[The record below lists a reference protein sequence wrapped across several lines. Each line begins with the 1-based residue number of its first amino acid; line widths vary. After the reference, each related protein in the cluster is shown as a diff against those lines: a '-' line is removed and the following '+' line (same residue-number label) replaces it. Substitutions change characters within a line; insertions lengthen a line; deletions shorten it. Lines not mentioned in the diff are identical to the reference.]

1 VGFPQARTV
10 KVGIDL
16 GGTKLLMLAESPDG
30 RSVSRLPTGS
40 AFGPADL
47 EAAVAGFAASLPA
60 PPDALGIAFPGLVDE
75 HRTVVACDVL
85 PRLVGWR
92 PPRAVA
98 GPWAFALLNDCEAAL
113 VAEGRGHDR
122 TATLAV
128 VVVGTGIGAAFQVDG
143 RVLRGAA
150 GWAGELGSI
159 PIATGDAVRT
169 LDQLAS
175 GQAIVERAGCDAAEL
190 ERRAAGGDARIAEII
205 RDAGTALG
213 LGLATVVHMLNPSAL
228 ALGGGV
234 LRLPGYSEAA
244 RVSARAHTLGPMWDA
259 CVVRPLR
266 DGEHAA
272 ALGAALAASSSM
284 GTRQES
290 S

>member
-1 VGFPQARTV
+1 M

-16 GGTKLLMLAESPDG
+16 GGTKLLMLAESPEG

-40 AFGPADL
+40 AFGPAEL
-47 EAAVAGFAASLPA
+47 EAAVAGFVASLPA
-60 PPDALGIAFPGLVDE
+60 PPSALGIAFPGLVHAD
-75 HRTVVACDVL
+75 RSVAACDVL

-92 PPRAVA
+92 PPRAIA
-98 GPWAFALLNDCEAAL
+98 GPWPFAIVNDCEAAL
-113 VAEGRGHDR
+113 IAEARDHDR
-122 TATLAV
+122 ATTLAV

-143 RVLRGAA
+143 RVLRGAR

-159 PIATGDAVRT
+159 PIATGAAVRT

-175 GQAIVERAGCDAAEL
+175 GQAILGQAGCDGAEL
-190 ERRAAGGDARIAEII
+190 EARAAQGDSRILAIV
-205 RDAGTALG
+205 RDAGAALG
-213 LGLATVVHMLNPSAL
+213 LGLAAVIHLLNPSAL

-234 LRLPGYSEAA
+234 LRLPGYTEAA
-244 RVSARAHTLGPMWDA
+244 RESARAHTLRPMWETCA
-259 CVVRPLR
+259 LGSLR

-272 ALGAALAASSSM
+272 AVGAALAASSSM
-284 GTRQES
+284 DGPRQES

>member
-1 VGFPQARTV
+1 M

-16 GGTKLLMLAESPDG
+16 GGTKLLMLAESPAG

-40 AFGPADL
+40 AFGPAEL
-47 EAAVAGFAASLPA
+47 EAAVTGFVASLPA
-60 PPDALGIAFPGLVDE
+60 TPSALGIAFPGLVDADGS
-75 HRTVVACDVL
+75 VVACDVI

-92 PPRAVA
+92 PPRALS
-98 GPWAFALLNDCEAAL
+98 GPWPFAILNDCEAAL
-113 VAEGRGHDR
+113 VAEARDHDR
-122 TATLAV
+122 AATLAV

-143 RVLRGAA
+143 RVLRGAR

-159 PIATGDAVRT
+159 PIAAGDAVRT

-175 GQAIVERAGCDAAEL
+175 GQAILEQAGCDGAEL
-190 ERRAAGGDARIAEII
+190 EALVARGDTRVMTVI
-205 RDAGTALG
+205 RDAGAALG
-213 LGLATVVHMLNPSAL
+213 LGLAAVVHLLNPSAL

-234 LRLPGYSEAA
+234 LRLPGYAEAA
-244 RVSARAHTLGPMWDA
+244 RSSGRAHTLGPMWETCA
-259 CVVRPLR
+259 VGPLH

-272 ALGAALAASSSM
+272 AVGAALAASSSM
-284 GTRQES
+284 DGPRQES